1 MGSLASPRISPE
13 EVPHKFVAHGHGAD
27 LLEDYI
33 KNFSIYEAALNKIA
47 ANHTNQD
54 T

>member
-1 MGSLASPRISPE
+1 MESFASPLISPE
-13 EVPHKFVAHGHGAD
+13 EVPHKFVAHGAD

-33 KNFSIYEAALNKIA
+33 KNFSIYEAALNEIA